1 MPANHL
7 FSSKVIHKIW
17 HSISIIC
24 VHYEMLHEGDIL
36 VLYMQYT
43 QCNHSWLISSKCM
56 AFLSYPPAT
65 TLDFPKLT
73 LPWSATP
80 QAEHHATSCMY
91 DLVYLLTSFLQMKDI
106 YKVRYKT
113 CTLDSGL
120 EYGLDSIQQ
129 NHPCVSELTR
139 PFHRSVLIA
148 SSPVPK
154 FRIMH
159 MQIPFLLF
167 FFISIDVSI

>member
-24 VHYEMLHEGDIL
+24 VHYEMLHEGDIF

-120 EYGLDSIQQ
+120 DDGLDYRLNFGLGWTVIS
-129 NHPCVSELTR
+129 SELAVYR
-139 PFHRSVLIA
+139 RVAMLMFW
-148 SSPVPK
+148 PV
-154 FRIMH
+154 RR
-159 MQIPFLLF
+159 LA
-167 FFISIDVSI
+167 